1 MYRAGEAITQK
12 SRGPRNDGGAE
23 QSMQKPRRKP
33 LGESWLASSVG
44 LAEAEAGVEC
54 GQDAGCEA
62 DH

>member
-1 MYRAGEAITQK
+1 MDRAGEAITQK

-23 QSMQKPRRKP
+23 QGMQNRRKRR
-33 LGESWLASSVG
+33 GESWLASSVG

-54 GQDAGCEA
+54 GQDAGCQA